1 MKNTGDTPVRPV
13 RFVAHALVRAASR
26 LPLADPFPDF
36 STHGVDLDTSV
47 EAARKSAC
55 ATKNVENGSRL
66 TLMGVPPGSFHG
78 L

>member
-26 LPLADPFPDF
+26 LF